1 MSFHKISYTSL
12 KEARSI
18 ATAFASK
25 PFVDKETIK
34 SSSYLTAQ
42 QTDQQATLVF
52 IL

>member
-1 MSFHKISYTSL
+1 MSSHKITHTSL
-12 KEARSI
+12 KKARNI
-18 ATAFASK
+18 AFASK
-25 PFVDKETIK
+25 PFVHKETIK

>member
-1 MSFHKISYTSL
+1 MSFHKISHTSL

-18 ATAFASK
+18 ATAFAYK
-25 PFVDKETIK
+25 PLVHKETTK

-42 QTDQQATLVF
+42 EADRQAALVF